1 MKIVYTYR
9 VVCQKLSAPS
19 SGPTLPTASWP
30 RGTSAAAS
38 RSYSL
43 SPTYRWTAPSSR
55 PSHAAAPPPSSTLS
69 PAGRGRGCHR
79 RVKPSAPKG
88 SDQGRGAPLCRVPI
102 AQGTP
107 LTCCSR
113 QAQSLPG
120 VFAVRLFM
128 RPPQLAC
135 QLLLILRRVKKSH
148 SWPIE
153 YVGATIG
160 RPPTWR
166 SNAFSG

>member
-9 VVCQKLSAPS
+9 VVCQKLSAPEL
-19 SGPTLPTASWP
+19 GPYTTYGILAARDLRGLPAGRTVYLRRIVGP
-30 RGTSAAAS
+30 RPRRGPRTPLH
-38 RSYSL
+38 R
-43 SPTYRWTAPSSR
+43 R
-55 PSHAAAPPPSSTLS
+55 PARPLP

-88 SDQGRGAPLCRVPI
+88 STRGEVRPFAGCPI

-120 VFAVRLFM
+120 CVCRAPFYAATVTCLST
-128 RPPQLAC
+128 PAHTPAC
-135 QLLLILRRVKKSH
+135 QIIIFVT
-148 SWPIE
+148 
-153 YVGATIG
+153 Y
-160 RPPTWR
+160 
-166 SNAFSG
+166 